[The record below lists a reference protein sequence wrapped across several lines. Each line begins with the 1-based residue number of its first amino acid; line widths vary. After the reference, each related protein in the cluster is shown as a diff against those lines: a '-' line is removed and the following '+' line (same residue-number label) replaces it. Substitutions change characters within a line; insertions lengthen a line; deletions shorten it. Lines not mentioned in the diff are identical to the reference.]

1 MLAWWQGSE
10 LTLAVSVACR
20 GLAIPVAWRIKTG
33 GRPGPWMPD
42 LCDLPVGWAEGM
54 TVRVLCDRGLQ
65 SPDLWKAIR
74 ERKRRCTLIVLWV
87 PGQEAPW
94 VVPADEAPDDVD
106 LGAYG
111 MRVWIEQ
118 GFRTR
123 RLDPDRGDRPWNRR
137 RPGGIFQLGWGQ
149 AQRLL
154 HRSYGWARVWLQPL
168 PGPDPPEGMQRVAPP
183 VG

>member
-1 MLAWWQGSE
+1 
-10 LTLAVSVACR
+10 
-20 GLAIPVAWRIKTG
+20 
-33 GRPGPWMPD
+33 
-42 LCDLPVGWAEGM
+42 M

-74 ERKRRCTLIVLWV
+74 ERKRCCTLIVLWV

-123 RLDPDRGDRPWNRR
+123 RLDPDRGDRSWNRR

-154 HRSYGWARVWLQPL
+154 HRSYGWARVWL
-168 PGPDPPEGMQRVAPP
+168 
-183 VG
+183 